1 MTHKLDVFGI
11 ARGALLVLMVGCCL
25 SEGWSEDTA
34 LLGGTYVLSLL
45 SFKVLLSFFDLCT
58 LLLYELEISL

>member
-1 MTHKLDVFGI
+1 MSKSWI
-11 ARGALLVLMVGCCL
+11 
-25 SEGWSEDTA
+25 EDTA

-45 SFKVLLSFFDLCT
+45 SFKVLLSFFDLCA

>member
-25 SEGWSEDTA
+25 SEGWIEDTA

>member
-25 SEGWSEDTA
+25 SEGWIEDTA
-34 LLGGTYVLSLL
+34 LLGGTYVVVAVIVQSTIIFL
-45 SFKVLLSFFDLCT
+45 T
-58 LLLYELEISL
+58 LHVITL

>member
-1 MTHKLDVFGI
+1 MTHKLDVFWI

-25 SEGWSEDTA
+25 SEGWIEDTT

-45 SFKVLLSFFDLCT
+45 SFKVLLFFLT
-58 LLLYELEISL
+58 FARYYFMN